1 MFRYLKNFFTF
12 IYSIILLC
20 EYLSFIKHCI
30 AMNLRSYRKCSL
42 YIFNNKVDKTSSFP
56 SCRKNCVNYINK
68 DNDLKRFMNK
78 INKKNWLRYEKKK
91 KENLNIKVNNSKY
104 DKESLHMLIP
114 MEIPIRKMNKSK
126 SNVIEYDDINKEV
139 SEYKKKEKNNIK
151 QGNEKGIDNK
161 SVCNHVIE
169 KKDVTIEDTIN
180 NCCDVNNYNSRQN
193 KKDEHNSC
201 SGKTKKAPLS
211 RASRAGLQFPV
222 LGSGKTKKAP
232 LSRAS
237 RAGLQFPV
245 GRVHRML
252 KSRISSDGRVGS
264 TAAVYA
270 AAILEY
276 LTAEV
281 LELAGN
287 ATKDLKVKRI
297 TPRHLQLAIRDD
309 LKEKNKNTINTKI
322 KKRTK
327 EKTKKKIESNIN
339 NNNNNNNKNN
349 SDDDDNK
356 NEDAKRTRREEVRK
370 KLSDLAKMRWQNEE
384 ERKKLLRSKNKFK
397 HTEKTKKLLSYKIK
411 LKWTDENYR
420 KRIIEKTRIFN
431 QDENTKRRK
440 SILLKEKWKMKDF
453 REKMLC
459 NRKPYSVERRQKLS
473 EIIKQ
478 KWREDEYK
486 NKTLTAIKENYKKRK
501 LLVGLNPNFNYIQNV
516 MLFRQLGI
524 SAPKIRFFPEI
535 HKQKLRGKKK
545 RKHKRQKENY
555 KENWKNIYDNLL
567 DKNEFQSSLSYLN
580 KIQNLSV
587 SAYL

>member
-1 MFRYLKNFFTF
+1 MFRYLKNFLTF
-12 IYSIILLC
+12 VYSIILLC

-30 AMNLRSYRKCSL
+30 AMNLRSYRKSSL
-42 YIFNNKVDKTSSFP
+42 YIFNNIVDDKRCSFP

-78 INKKNWLRYEKKK
+78 INNKNWLRYEKKK
-91 KENLNIKVNNSKY
+91 KENLNIKVNNSKC
-104 DKESLHMLIP
+104 DKESMHMLIP
-114 MEIPIRKMNKSK
+114 MEIPIREMNKYK
-126 SNVIEYDDINKEV
+126 SNVIEYDDINKEIN
-139 SEYKKKEKNNIK
+139 ECKKKEKNNIK

-169 KKDVTIEDTIN
+169 KKEVTMEDTIN
-180 NCCDVNNYNSRQN
+180 NCCNVNNYNSRQN
-193 KKDEHNSC
+193 KKDEHNLC
-201 SGKTKKAPLS
+201 SEEN
-211 RASRAGLQFPV
+211 V
-222 LGSGKTKKAP
+222 CD
-232 LSRAS
+232 
-237 RAGLQFPV
+237 
-245 GRVHRML
+245 
-252 KSRISSDGRVGS
+252 I
-264 TAAVYA
+264 
-270 AAILEY
+270 
-276 LTAEV
+276 
-281 LELAGN
+281 
-287 ATKDLKVKRI
+287 
-297 TPRHLQLAIRDD
+297 DD

-327 EKTKKKIESNIN
+327 ENTKKKIESNIN
-339 NNNNNNNKNN
+339 NNNNNNKKNN
-349 SDDDDNK
+349 NNDDDD
-356 NEDAKRTRREEVRK
+356 DDVKRTRREEVRK

-459 NRKPYSVERRQKLS
+459 NRKPYSIERRQKLS

>member
-1 MFRYLKNFFTF
+1 MFRYLKKFVTF
-12 IYSIILLC
+12 VCSIILLC
-20 EYLSFIKHCI
+20 EYFCFIKYCI
-30 AMNLRSYRKCSL
+30 AINLRSYKKSSL
-42 YIFNNKVDKTSSFP
+42 YIFNNNMNKRFAFP

-78 INKKNWLRYEKKK
+78 INNKNWLRYEKKK
-91 KENLNIKVNNSKY
+91 KENLNIKVNNTTD
-104 DKESLHMLIP
+104 DKESMHPLMS
-114 MEIPIRKMNKSK
+114 MEIPIK
-126 SNVIEYDDINKEV
+126 EIN
-139 SEYKKKEKNNIK
+139 EYKKKERNNIK
-151 QGNEKGIDNK
+151 EGNEKEINNK
-161 SVCNHVIE
+161 SVCNNIIE
-169 KKDVTIEDTIN
+169 KKKDVVIEDAIN
-180 NCCDVNNYNSRQN
+180 NCCDVNNYNSDEN
-193 KKDEHNSC
+193 KKNEY
-201 SGKTKKAPLS
+201 K
-211 RASRAGLQFPV
+211 
-222 LGSGKTKKAP
+222 LGNEEN
-232 LSRAS
+232 
-237 RAGLQFPV
+237 
-245 GRVHRML
+245 
-252 KSRISSDGRVGS
+252 ISD
-264 TAAVYA
+264 
-270 AAILEY
+270 I
-276 LTAEV
+276 
-281 LELAGN
+281 
-287 ATKDLKVKRI
+287 
-297 TPRHLQLAIRDD
+297 DD
-309 LKEKNKNTINTKI
+309 IKEKNKNNIKTKI

-327 EKTKKKIESNIN
+327 KKLESNN
-339 NNNNNNNKNN
+339 N
-349 SDDDDNK
+349 DDNNK
-356 NEDAKRTRREEVRK
+356 NEDEKRTRREQVRK
-370 KLSDLAKMRWQNEE
+370 KLSELAKMRWQNEE

-478 KWREDEYK
+478 KWREDDYK

-501 LLVGLNPNFNYIQNV
+501 LQVGLNPNFNYIQNV

>member
-1 MFRYLKNFFTF
+1 MYRYLKKFLTF
-12 IYSIILLC
+12 VYSIILLC
-20 EYLSFIKHCI
+20 EYLSFIKYCI
-30 AMNLRSYRKCSL
+30 AMNLRSYRKSSL
-42 YIFNNKVDKTSSFP
+42 YIFNNKMDKTFSFP

-68 DNDLKRFMNK
+68 DSDLKMFMNK
-78 INKKNWLRYEKKK
+78 INNKNWLRYEKKK
-91 KENLNIKVNNSKY
+91 KENLNIKVNNTKV
-104 DKESLHMLIP
+104 DKESMHLITP
-114 MEIPIRKMNKSK
+114 MEIPIKEINEYK

-139 SEYKKKEKNNIK
+139 SEYKEIEKNNIK
-151 QGNEKGIDNK
+151 EGNEKEANNK
-161 SVCNHVIE
+161 SVFNHEME
-169 KKDVTIEDTIN
+169 KKNVTIEDTIN
-180 NCCDVNNYNSRQN
+180 NCCDVNNYNSHQN
-193 KKDEHNSC
+193 KKNECNLC
-201 SGKTKKAPLS
+201 NEEN
-211 RASRAGLQFPV
+211 
-222 LGSGKTKKAP
+222 
-232 LSRAS
+232 
-237 RAGLQFPV
+237 
-245 GRVHRML
+245 
-252 KSRISSDGRVGS
+252 ISD
-264 TAAVYA
+264 
-270 AAILEY
+270 I
-276 LTAEV
+276 
-281 LELAGN
+281 
-287 ATKDLKVKRI
+287 
-297 TPRHLQLAIRDD
+297 DD
-309 LKEKNKNTINTKI
+309 IKEKNKNKMNTKI

-327 EKTKKKIESNIN
+327 ERTRKKLESNSNNDN
-339 NNNNNNNKNN
+339 NNNNNN
-349 SDDDDNK
+349 DGDNK
-356 NEDAKRTRREEVRK
+356 NEDEKRTRREQVRK

-478 KWREDEYK
+478 KWREDDYK

-545 RKHKRQKENY
+545 RKHKREKENY

-580 KIQNLSV
+580 KLHNLSV